1 VTDPLPDFVGIGA
14 LKAGTTFL
22 DGLLREHPQL
32 SFPRFLKEAE
42 YFTAHYDRGLDWYAG
57 LFEPPDG
64 RLRGEISP
72 QYMADPR
79 APQRVW
85 DTNPE
90 ARILANLRNPVA
102 RSVSQ
107 YRHWVQETGYP
118 HDFTTFL
125 AEHPNALER
134 SQYHQVLTPWLDRFG
149 RERVELIVF
158 EDLVDEPVRTVRS
171 VLRFLGVDEAFVP
184 PDPDTPVNVTFS
196 PRFPRAYAFAK
207 RAGNRLRFAG
217 GARVVHA
224 AKRVGLDRMFR
235 AGQVQQ
241 QESPVTQ
248 EERDQ
253 LAERLRPDVER
264 LSELIGRDLA
274 RDWLRG

>member
-1 VTDPLPDFVGIGA
+1 MSDALPDFVGIGA

-22 DGLLREHPQL
+22 DTLLRPHPEL

-42 YFTAHYDRGLDWYAG
+42 FFTAHYERGLDWYAG
-57 LFEPPDG
+57 LFAPPDG

-102 RSVSQ
+102 RTVSQ

-118 HDFTTFL
+118 HGFATFL
-125 AEHPNALER
+125 VEHPNAVER
-134 SQYHQVLTPWLDRFG
+134 SEYHRVLTPWIERFG
-149 RERVELIVF
+149 ADRVELIVF
-158 EDLVDEPVRTVRS
+158 EDLVTEPMRTVRG
-171 VLRFLGVDEAFVP
+171 VFGFLGVDDEFVP
-184 PDPDTPVNVTFS
+184 PDPDTAVNVTFS
-196 PRFPRAYAFAK
+196 PRFPRAYALAK
-207 RAGNRLRFAG
+207 RTGNRLRAG
-217 GARVVHA
+217 HGARAVHA

-235 AGQVQQ
+235 AGQRQQ
-241 QESPVTQ
+241 QEPPVTQ
-248 EERDQ
+248 EDRDL
-253 LAERLRPDVER
+253 LAQRLRPDVEA
-264 LSELIGRDLA
+264 LSELLGRDLD
-274 RDWLRG
+274 REWLTR